1 MYQAMPPSKAPTRAI
16 NRNPTN
22 APNHFPAVDPKSL
35 SNPDTGASGIRL
47 ITQMYRA
54 IAQTK

>member
-1 MYQAMPPSKAPTRAI
+1 MYQAMLPNNAPTRAI
-16 NRNPTN
+16 NKKPTN